1 MQANEKTIKLPLVR
15 SVSKYIFFVLK
26 SFGLYEEDDTPKEDA
41 AGDSGAN
48 KEETITPY
56 MNALSEFRDK
66 IKARA
71 DEGPKVM
78 FKESDDL
85 RDNVLP
91 SLGIRLGDR
100 KAGEPAVW
108 DFVDPAVLLKE
119 KEAKLAEI
127 AAKEEKKRVA
137 AAVELKKKST
147 AGKDYFKL
155 GMHLKPGQANTFNE
169 EYDENGIPT
178 LKAGKEIKD
187 GERKKL

>member
-1 MQANEKTIKLPLVR
+1 MTSNEKTIKLPLVR
-15 SVSKYIFFVLK
+15 SVSKYVFSVLK

-41 AGDSGAN
+41 AGASGAN

-56 MNALSEFRDK
+56 MNTLSNFRDQ
-66 IKARA
+66 IKAVA
-71 DEGPKVM
+71 GEGPKAIM
-78 FKESDDL
+78 KECDEV

-91 SLGIRLGDR
+91 SLGIRLGD
-100 KAGEPAVW
+100 KAKGEPAVW

-137 AAVELKKKST
+137 AALELKKKST
-147 AGKDYFKL
+147 PGLDYFKT
-155 GMHLKPGQANTFNE
+155 GMHLKPGQANSFND
-169 EYDENGIPT
+169 EYVDGIPT